1 MNLEKLFGSKTKVDI
16 LKYLIFRR
24 QWVSMRALE
33 TELWWTFPAIK
44 KQTDSLDDAWIIK
57 IDKEHTWWSIHLK
70 PNVQWIFRE
79 LFFEALKQN
88 LIDIFE
94 EEWEQISSYFWWNI
108 FWKEIWVDLFI
119 VYNNMEKEKIDN
131 LKNKIGEC
139 FRDYWIE
146 TVSITTMSSE
156 QRETR
161 LRLTDKFALN
171 VMKYYNNIR

>member
-70 PNVQWIFRE
+70 PS
-79 LFFEALKQN
+79 

-108 FWKEIWVDLFI
+108 FWKEIGVDLFI